1 MTGSNKILTVSYGTF
16 SCTLE
21 GFDDPFGTM
30 RGIAEYFRD
39 LAADDR
45 YFGAEPPTPD
55 VEMLQNI
62 AQKEVQSRVEARV
75 GDSGLALRQ
84 VDDAED
90 APAPEA
96 QPSPEPV
103 AQADTAEDAEVL
115 ESGPLAFDDD
125 YLMADEPED
134 VLTVDTSAAPA
145 AADMPAESVAE
156 KLRRIRAVVSRTIE
170 PEEDTSTFEDAP
182 ESEAGAETE
191 EPQLRQRALSRTIA
205 EITADL
211 ADEDDATEDFVE
223 DTDDDAVADS
233 EEPTLTL
240 SEDAVEN
247 PDTSLIASIVA
258 ADNNAEDDIVED
270 FVEREL
276 EAQQDDAPEL
286 ADAYENADADEFEDE
301 FEDALDE
308 QPQAEP
314 VDEDASDEDDFEA
327 TLNAA
332 IANVAAKVAKTA
344 PENDDAPD
352 AAQED
357 DDVEAIDESDDFE
370 DDEPEDIQIA
380 EASESERKPSKPLE
394 PLSDTNGNVGRLL
407 QETDHKFNEDDGI
420 RRRRVISQMRAAVAA
435 TKADRIL
442 SRIIPRDEQEAE
454 DQNAYR
460 QDLTRAMTRRPS
472 FSEVAKAEE
481 AARPAPLVLVSSQR
495 VDEDETA
502 SEPTPEPA
510 PRRVAVSEDTMAEAS
525 NFREFAA
532 NMGATELPDL
542 LEAAAAYTA
551 FVEGQPHFSRPEIMK
566 RVARVDPA
574 LEVSR
579 EAGLRS
585 FGQLLRQG
593 KIHKLQR
600 GQFTVPA
607 STRFNPTQRI
617 AGE

>member
-62 AQKEVQSRVEARV
+62 AQKEVQRRVEARV
-75 GDSGLALRQ
+75 GDTGLALRQ
-84 VDDAED
+84 VDEADD
-90 APAPEA
+90 VPAPEA
-96 QPSPEPV
+96 AEPELHAAPEPV
-103 AQADTAEDAEVL
+103 AKADTTEDAEIL

-145 AADMPAESVAE
+145 VADMPAESVAE

-170 PEEDTSTFEDAP
+170 PEEDKSTFEEAP

-211 ADEDDATEDFVE
+211 ADEDDATEGFVE
-223 DTDDDAVADS
+223 GTDDTL
-233 EEPTLTL
+233 ENGEQKPPLTL
-240 SEDAVEN
+240 SEDASEN
-247 PDTSLIASIVA
+247 ADTSLIASIVA
-258 ADNNAEDDIVED
+258 VEQDAEKASEED
-270 FVEREL
+270 VAEL
-276 EAQQDDAPEL
+276 EIEAVREDTLDMVP
-286 ADAYENADADEFEDE
+286 ADAETEEFVDEFDDE
-301 FEDALDE
+301 I
-308 QPQAEP
+308 
-314 VDEDASDEDDFEA
+314 DEDVKEDTSEDPSDEDDFDA

-332 IANVAAKVAKTA
+332 IASVAAKVANSPTEIDDTPKAPPEDYTA
-344 PENDDAPD
+344 ARPDDI
-352 AAQED
+352 
-357 DDVEAIDESDDFE
+357 EAFE
-370 DDEPEDIQIA
+370 EDEPEDIRIA
-380 EASESERKPSKPLE
+380 EVTEVEPKPSRPLE

-407 QETDHKFNEDDGI
+407 QETDDKFNEDDGI

-460 QDLTRAMTRRPS
+460 QDLTRAMTRRPR
-472 FSEVAKAEE
+472 FSEVTKAEE

-495 VDEDETA
+495 VDETAGETTPD
-502 SEPTPEPA
+502 PT

>member
-62 AQKEVQSRVEARV
+62 AQKEVQRRVEARV
-75 GDSGLALRQ
+75 GDTGLSLRQ
-84 VDDAED
+84 VDDADETEDPIPEEADAPALQD
-90 APAPEA
+90 APAPKA
-96 QPSPEPV
+96 HV
-103 AQADTAEDAEVL
+103 AEDAEVL
-115 ESGPLAFDDD
+115 ETGPLAFDDD

-134 VLTVDTSAAPA
+134 VLTVDTTATPA
-145 AADMPAESVAE
+145 AADLPAESVAE
-156 KLRRIRAVVSRTIE
+156 KLRRIRAVVSRTIV
-170 PEEDTSTFEDAP
+170 PEEDKPAFDTAP
-182 ESEAGAETE
+182 DSEAGAETDDNS
-191 EPQLRQRALSRTIA
+191 RHQRALSKTIA
-205 EITADL
+205 AITADL
-211 ADEDDATEDFVE
+211 ADEDEATEKAPEDTPVTPSDATVDN
-223 DTDDDAVADS
+223 A
-233 EEPTLTL
+233 
-240 SEDAVEN
+240 
-247 PDTSLIASIVA
+247 DTSLIASIVA
-258 ADNNAEDDIVED
+258 SDRDTGQAELASENVFDDEPEIEEAAVEEDIALSEDEDEDEDDI
-270 FVEREL
+270 
-276 EAQQDDAPEL
+276 A
-286 ADAYENADADEFEDE
+286 
-301 FEDALDE
+301 
-308 QPQAEP
+308 
-314 VDEDASDEDDFEA
+314 
-327 TLNAA
+327 LNAA
-332 IANVAAKVAKTA
+332 IAKVTAVDRQQVAEDEDLSDSFAIKA
-344 PENDDAPD
+344 PEGSVDNSLDDG
-352 AAQED
+352 
-357 DDVEAIDESDDFE
+357 DDFE
-370 DDEPEDIQIA
+370 EDEPEDIAMA
-380 EASESERKPSKPLE
+380 EASDTDRKPSRPLE
-394 PLSDTNGNVGRLL
+394 PLSDSNGNVGRLL
-407 QETDHKFNEDDGI
+407 QETDEKFNEDDGI

-442 SRIIPRDEQEAE
+442 SRIIPRDEQEADE
-454 DQNAYR
+454 QNAYR

-472 FSEVAKAEE
+472 FSDMTKAEA

-495 VDEDETA
+495 VDQTDVPKPP
-502 SEPTPEPA
+502 SENTA
-510 PRRVAVSEDTMAEAS
+510 PRRVSVSEDTMAEAS

-551 FVEGQPHFSRPEIMK
+551 FVEGQAHFSRPEIMK

>member
-62 AQKEVQSRVEARV
+62 AQKEVQRRVEARV
-75 GDSGLALRQ
+75 GDTGLALRQ
-84 VDDAED
+84 VDEADETPAREAAKPD
-90 APAPEA
+90 APATP
-96 QPSPEPV
+96 QPV
-103 AQADTAEDAEVL
+103 AEDDTAEDAEVL

-134 VLTVDTSAAPA
+134 VLTVDTTAAPA
-145 AADMPAESVAE
+145 STDMPAESVAE

-170 PEEDTSTFEDAP
+170 PEEDMSAFNGAP

-191 EPQLRQRALSRTIA
+191 EPELRQRALSRTIA

-211 ADEDDATEDFVE
+211 ADEDDATGEFAEDSDE
-223 DTDDDAVADS
+223 TEQAPA
-233 EEPTLTL
+233 LTL
-240 SEDAVEN
+240 SEDAGEN
-247 PDTSLIASIVA
+247 PDTSLIASIMA
-258 ADNNAEDDIVED
+258 ADTD
-270 FVEREL
+270 
-276 EAQQDDAPEL
+276 AQDAPEPPSP
-286 ADAYENADADEFEDE
+286 AEAEPEIDALEDDFEDG
-301 FEDALDE
+301 FEDASEVDASEDL
-308 QPQAEP
+308 AE
-314 VDEDASDEDDFEA
+314 EDSSDEDDFDA

-332 IANVAAKVAKTA
+332 IANVAAKVANTA
-344 PENDDAPD
+344 PESHDAPEPTEPAD
-352 AAQED
+352 EF
-357 DDVEAIDESDDFE
+357 DDVDPITDDETFE
-370 DDEPEDIQIA
+370 EDEPEDIQIA
-380 EASESERKPSKPLE
+380 EASDTLRKLSTPLE
-394 PLSDTNGNVGRLL
+394 PLSETNGNVGRLL
-407 QETDHKFNEDDGI
+407 QETDDKFNDGDGI

-472 FSEVAKAEE
+472 FSEVAKAEA

-502 SEPTPEPA
+502 SIATPDPTPQ
-510 PRRVAVSEDTMAEAS
+510 RVAVNEDTMAEAS